1 MKKVDYI
8 YQTVKNPHFVKNPGE
23 SAGFFKKT
31 QKNPPGPGFF
41 KILAGFA
48 NPAPNTIP
56 GVQKAPSAFKKPPQD
71 KTQTGFQKPKKP
83 PQIFFF
89 AFYTKNLYK
98 TITRCVE
105 P

>member
-48 NPAPNTIP
+48 NPDHITPK
-56 GVQKAPSAFKKPPQD
+56 QKGGYSC
-71 KTQTGFQKPKKP
+71 
-83 PQIFFF
+83 
-89 AFYTKNLYK
+89 TK
-98 TITRCVE
+98 
-105 P
+105 

>member
-48 NPAPNTIP
+48 NPGFSTKKLCKINTNAPKRLKY
-56 GVQKAPSAFKKPPQD
+56 GLK
-71 KTQTGFQKPKKP
+71 
-83 PQIFFF
+83 
-89 AFYTKNLYK
+89 
-98 TITRCVE
+98 
-105 P
+105 

>member
-48 NPAPNTIP
+48 NPACW
-56 GVQKAPSAFKKPPQD
+56 F
-71 KTQTGFQKPKKP
+71 
-83 PQIFFF
+83 
-89 AFYTKNLYK
+89 
-98 TITRCVE
+98 VE
-105 P
+105 PGKGGGGGSL

>member
-48 NPAPNTIP
+48 NPGP
-56 GVQKAPSAFKKPPQD
+56 GKGHPSGNFCFEKPL
-71 KTQTGFQKPKKP
+71 
-83 PQIFFF
+83 IFRFVLITPLNF
-89 AFYTKNLYK
+89 EKN
-98 TITRCVE
+98 
-105 P
+105 

>member
-48 NPAPNTIP
+48 NPDYEQIQEQ
-56 GVQKAPSAFKKPPQD
+56 VRLDKDPSMQQPWNGDNFPAA
-71 KTQTGFQKPKKP
+71 PKK
-83 PQIFFF
+83 
-89 AFYTKNLYK
+89 YT
-98 TITRCVE
+98 E
-105 P
+105 

>member
-48 NPAPNTIP
+48 NPAKDHRYIR
-56 GVQKAPSAFKKPPQD
+56 GII
-71 KTQTGFQKPKKP
+71 GFND
-83 PQIFFF
+83 
-89 AFYTKNLYK
+89 ALSTN
-98 TITRCVE
+98 
-105 P
+105 

>member
-8 YQTVKNPHFVKNPGE
+8 YQTEKNPHFVKNPGE

-48 NPAPNTIP
+48 NPDYNSVCADI
-56 GVQKAPSAFKKPPQD
+56 S
-71 KTQTGFQKPKKP
+71 
-83 PQIFFF
+83 
-89 AFYTKNLYK
+89 
-98 TITRCVE
+98 CE
-105 P
+105 